1 MKIILVEPEQHKQL
15 KMLAVEE
22 DTTIKEVT
30 KKIIESYLES
40 RN

>member
-30 KKIIESYLES
+30 KKIIESYLEN

>member
-1 MKIILVEPEQHKQL
+1 VKIILVEPEQHKQL

-30 KKIIESYLES
+30 KKIIESYLEN

>member
-1 MKIILVEPEQHKQL
+1 VKIILVEPEQHKQL

-22 DTTIKEVT
+22 DTTIKEIT
-30 KKIIESYLES
+30 KKIIESYLEN